1 MTALFLLGRTVEM
14 GTQDGST
21 ILRTILAVGLIG
33 LGLVAAVMEVR
44 ADLAPFETRAAYRLQ
59 FDTRWRA
66 HVGTIEQAL
75 ARHDVS
81 AAVRA
86 WHDAYGAALA
96 SRGWEG
102 MIAVGDAF
110 LRIGTEAGTVNGSRT
125 QPRQASLAALI
136 PGHPDVIEDGPRP
149 SAAGVVTFFFCVDR
163 LCAQPDARNFR
174 PVLRVSSL
182 HTFRVATNLPTADLI
197 IAGLPACAGAPVAA
211 RLTTP

>member
-21 ILRTILAVGLIG
+21 ILRTSLAVGLIG

-110 LRIGTEAGTVNGSRT
+110 LRIGTEAGTVNGSRSNA
-125 QPRQASLAALI
+125 RQAYLNALIRAHRDGSVDGLRRTAAGFATLGDHAVAAHCLRVADELAANRK
-136 PGHPDVIEDGPRP
+136 G
-149 SAAGVVTFFFCVDR
+149 T
-163 LCAQPDARNFR
+163 
-174 PVLRVSSL
+174 
-182 HTFRVATNLPTADLI
+182 
-197 IAGLPACAGAPVAA
+197 
-211 RLTTP
+211 